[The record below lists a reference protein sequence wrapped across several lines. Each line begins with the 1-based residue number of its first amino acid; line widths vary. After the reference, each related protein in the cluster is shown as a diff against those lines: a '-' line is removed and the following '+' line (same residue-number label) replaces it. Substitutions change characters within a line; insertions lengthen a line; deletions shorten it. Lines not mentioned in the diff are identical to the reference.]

1 MAEQSTQ
8 RGLSLRDLV
17 AQNPWLRQLLM
28 MVGIAASV
36 AVGTGAVL
44 WSKQPEYQTLYASL
58 APEQA
63 SSVIDALSS
72 VGIPYR
78 LQAQSGAIM
87 VPAELLH
94 DARIRLAGAGII
106 NDGSGLE
113 MLREEKGFGVSD
125 FMQSKKYEHAL
136 ETELARTIESMH
148 QIRKARVHLAMPKQS
163 VFVRDRREPSA
174 SVMLDIFVGSNIDR
188 EQVKAIINM
197 VSASV
202 ADLKAESVTVVDQR
216 GNLLSAI
223 GEESAFD
230 VSSKQFEYRK
240 KIEREYERRI
250 SALLTPIAGNGRVRV
265 QAAVELDFSHEEESR
280 ESWNPDSKVVRSEQ
294 VNIDRIVADQKVGG
308 VPGALSNQPAT
319 PRADGN
325 TGEAGPDT
333 ESSSI
338 TRNYEI
344 ERVLN
349 YTAKPAGAIRKL
361 SIAVVLDGQEKGDEE
376 SEVRSYSADQ
386 IAQLTALVRDAVGF
400 EEARGDRVTVI
411 SASFL
416 PVDVN
421 DVAIEEPAFWEQSWF
436 VSLAKQSL
444 TGLAVILI
452 VLVVIRPGMKNL
464 MQTSLPAARGTGSTD
479 GDLNPA
485 MAALTSGAARMS
497 YDDSL
502 NSVRTTAEQNPRLVA
517 QVVKKWV
524 TDDAR

>member
-325 TGEAGPDT
+325 IGEAGPDT

-361 SIAVVLDGQEKGDEE
+361 SIAVVLD
-376 SEVRSYSADQ
+376 
-386 IAQLTALVRDAVGF
+386 
-400 EEARGDRVTVI
+400 
-411 SASFL
+411 
-416 PVDVN
+416 
-421 DVAIEEPAFWEQSWF
+421 
-436 VSLAKQSL
+436 
-444 TGLAVILI
+444 
-452 VLVVIRPGMKNL
+452 
-464 MQTSLPAARGTGSTD
+464 
-479 GDLNPA
+479 
-485 MAALTSGAARMS
+485 
-497 YDDSL
+497 
-502 NSVRTTAEQNPRLVA
+502 
-517 QVVKKWV
+517 
-524 TDDAR
+524 